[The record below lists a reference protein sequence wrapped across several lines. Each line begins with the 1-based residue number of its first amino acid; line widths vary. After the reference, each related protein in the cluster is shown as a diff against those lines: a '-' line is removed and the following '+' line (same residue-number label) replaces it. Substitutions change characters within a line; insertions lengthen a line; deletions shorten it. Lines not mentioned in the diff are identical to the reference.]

1 MLPDI
6 NNKTD
11 LICLV
16 NTFYDKVKTDE
27 QIGHFF
33 AHVNWDKHLPVMYDF
48 WENTIFYTGSY
59 KGNPIQ
65 SHQKLH
71 FFKGLSDADFERW
84 ITLFVETVNSL
95 FNGNNAELAKQRAYS
110 IATVMKL
117 KILHP
122 STFSV

>member
-6 NNKTD
+6 NDRTD
-11 LICLV
+11 LIRLV
-16 NTFYDKVKTDE
+16 NAFYDKVKIDE

-48 WENTIFYTGSY
+48 WENTIFYSGSY
-59 KGNPIQ
+59 MGNPIQ

-71 FFKGLSDADFERW
+71 FFKGLSEADFERW